1 MRLLLKYTAE
11 NSVILMGVFLS
22 NYISLGVDPRSEPAV
37 TDPLKSTNTKRTSLS
52 QSQSLKPSPSDGAP
66 RHSSGGDPR
75 FQILF
80 PVWTN
85 PLLYSVYSERR
96 CCLRRS
102 TESRDL
108 RSSPSTGCHG
118 HRQGCITPET
128 CPHKPE
134 AELRK
139 VDADAT

>member
-1 MRLLLKYTAE
+1 MVA
-11 NSVILMGVFLS
+11 
-22 NYISLGVDPRSEPAV
+22 
-37 TDPLKSTNTKRTSLS
+37 
-52 QSQSLKPSPSDGAP
+52 

-85 PLLYSVYSERR
+85 PLLYSVYSERS
-96 CCLRRS
+96 CLRRS

-108 RSSPSTGCHG
+108 RSSPSIGCHG

-139 VDADAT
+139 VDVRLCGRNSSAYSLRRTTMNVKSGALKLKDAAILKYLS